1 MWQDTVQRKLGHPDV
16 PVSATWTEQ
25 CLALN
30 LPQISYRT
38 KTKGRDQFD
47 EQTYSGFAE
56 SLQKRNQHVV
66 VTKPLVDEAFQLA
79 ASKVPKRMHDRTYLQ
94 KMCDR
99 CLGPESSK
107 YWKERR

>member
-16 PVSATWTEQ
+16 PVSAPWTEQ

-30 LPQISYRT
+30 LPQLSHPT
-38 KTKGRDQFD
+38 KAKGREQFD
-47 EQTYSGFAE
+47 GQTYSGFAE

-66 VTKPLVDEAFQLA
+66 LTKPLVDEAFQLA
-79 ASKVPKRMHDRTYLQ
+79 ASKISKRMQYRIYMQ

-99 CLGPESSK
+99 VSELHKC
-107 YWKERR
+107 